1 MTPLVSVRDLT
12 ISYTPGVYA
21 VDHLSLDVYESEVL
35 AIVGGSGSGKSTF
48 LQCAIGLLS
57 DGSAEISGALA
68 YREEDVL
75 SCGEERWNQ
84 LRGKE
89 IAMIFQNTAAS
100 MNPNKKIRRQVWD
113 YARVHSDMTREEA
126 WSTMSR
132 SMQNLRLREPERVLN
147 SYPFQLSGGMQQRV
161 AIAMSMLLHPSLI
174 LADEPTSALDVT
186 VQAQVVSQIREL
198 REKYGTAVIFVTHNM
213 GVASYIADR
222 IAVMEKGKLV
232 ELGTRDQ
239 VIESPETEYTKMLLA
254 AVPELEE

>member
-1 MTPLVSVRDLT
+1 MMPLLSVRDLT
-12 ISYTPGVYA
+12 ISYTSNTRA
-21 VDHLSLDVYESEVL
+21 VDHLSLDIYEGEIL

-57 DGSAEISGALA
+57 DGSAEVSGSAT
-68 YREEDVL
+68 YRGEDL
-75 SCGEERWNQ
+75 LTCSEERWNHI
-84 LRGKE
+84 RGKE
-89 IAMIFQNTAAS
+89 ISMIFQNTAAS
-100 MNPNKKIRRQVWD
+100 MNPNKRIRRQVWD
-113 YARVHSDMTREEA
+113 YVRVHSDMPKKEA
-126 WSTMSR
+126 LRNMAR

-147 SYPFQLSGGMQQRV
+147 SFPFQLSGGMQQRV

-186 VQAQVVSQIREL
+186 VQAQVVYEIKAL
-198 REKYGTAVIFVTHNM
+198 REKYGTAVVFVTHNM

-239 VIESPETEYTKMLLA
+239 IIFSPEKDYTKLLLA
-254 AVPELEE
+254 AVPEMEA

>member
-1 MTPLVSVRDLT
+1 MTPLLSVRDLT
-12 ISYTPGVYA
+12 ISYSPGVYA
-21 VDHLSLDVYESEVL
+21 VDHLSLDVYEGEIL

-57 DGSAEISGALA
+57 DGSADVEGMLSYRGEAL
-68 YREEDVL
+68 L
-75 SCGEERWNQ
+75 SRGEERWNQ

-89 IAMIFQNTAAS
+89 ISMIFQNTAAS

-113 YARVHSDMTREEA
+113 YVRVHSDMSREEA
-126 WSTMSR
+126 LDAMSR
-132 SMQNLRLREPERVLN
+132 FMQSLRLKEPERVLN
-147 SYPFQLSGGMQQRV
+147 SFPFQLSGGMQQRV

-186 VQAQVVSQIREL
+186 VQAQVVSQIRDL
-198 REKYGTAVIFVTHNM
+198 REKYGTAVVFVTHNM

-232 ELGTRDQ
+232 ELGARDQ
-239 VIESPETEYTKMLLA
+239 VIFSPEKDYTKLLLA
-254 AVPELEE
+254 AVPELED